1 MIKWK
6 HHQQDIKTQ
15 MCKQKP
21 IELKEEI
28 NRSTLI
34 VGDVNSSL
42 WVIDGNTR
50 QSAVCRTEPYGQ
62 QV

>member
-1 MIKWK
+1 
-6 HHQQDIKTQ
+6 

-34 VGDVNSSL
+34 AGDVNSSL
-42 WVIDGNTR
+42 WVIDRNTR
-50 QSAVCRTEPYGQ
+50 KSAGCRRTEPYGQ